1 MTYNEWVLRLE
12 AAAATTDND
21 TTFLDYIPNIIDLSE
36 QRCYRDLDLLST
48 VVRDTA
54 SSCTANSRNF
64 TLPSTSGRFVV
75 VNGLNIVTPVS
86 TTVSTGTRNRLTQLS
101 LDALDTLWPS
111 NTAAAATTC
120 PRYFAMITD
129 QTIAFGPPPGAA
141 FQVEVVGTIRP
152 SPLSPTNTTTY
163 LTLYLPDLF
172 FAASMIAVAGYQRD
186 FGAKSDDPAMAVSW
200 ENEYK
205 QFLASAQM
213 EEQRKRFASS
223 GWTSMAPAVAAQQ
236 PR

>member
-1 MTYNEWVLRLE
+1 MTYNEWVLRLQ

-21 TTFLDYIPNIIDLSE
+21 TPFLDYIPNIIDLAE

-54 SSCTANSRNF
+54 SSCIANSRNF

-75 VNGLNIVTPVS
+75 VNGINIVTPFGS
-86 TTVSTGTRNRLTQLS
+86 TVSTGTRNRLPQLS
-101 LDALDTLWPS
+101 LDALDALWPS
-111 NTAAAATTC
+111 NTAASATTV
-120 PRYFAMITD
+120 PRYFAMVTD
-129 QTIAFGPPPGAA
+129 QTIAYGPPPGNA
-141 FQVEVVGTIRP
+141 FQVEVVGTIRQD
-152 SPLSPTNTTTY
+152 PLSPTNTETY

-172 FAASMIAVAGYQRD
+172 FAASMVAVAGYQRD
-186 FGAKSDDPAMAVSW
+186 FGSQADDPKLAVSW
-200 ENEYK
+200 ESEYGK
-205 QFLASAQM
+205 FLASAQM

-223 GWTSMAPAVAAQQ
+223 GWTSATPAVAAQQ

>member
-1 MTYNEWVLRLE
+1 M
-12 AAAATTDND
+12 AAAATTDSD
-21 TTFLDYIPNIIDLSE
+21 TNFLDYIPNFIDMSE

-48 VVRDTA
+48 VVRDTG
-54 SSCTANSRNF
+54 SNCTSNSRNF

-75 VNGLNIVTPVS
+75 VNGINVVTPAS
-86 TTVSTGTRNRLTQLS
+86 YTVSTGTRNRLTQLS

-111 NTAAAATTC
+111 NTPASATTV

-129 QTIAFGPPPGAA
+129 QTIAFGPVPGNS

-152 SPLSPTNTTTY
+152 TPLSPTNPTTY

-172 FAASMIAVAGYQRD
+172 FSASMVEVAAYQRD
-186 FGAKSDDPAMAVSW
+186 FGSQSDDPKMALSW
-200 ENEYK
+200 EMQYK
-205 QFLASAQM
+205 QGLASAQM